1 MPPRNS
7 NAALSATDLI
17 SLHRMTSGL
26 VDTVPSEHKDLLL
39 AIKLV
44 RLDHVTSLVLTE
56 AGRQRLE
63 REDPRVWQCT
73 P

>member
-1 MPPRNS
+1 
-7 NAALSATDLI
+7 
-17 SLHRMTSGL
+17 MTSGL
-26 VDTVPSEHKDLLL
+26 VDTIPSEHKDLLL

-44 RLDHVTSLVLTE
+44 RLDHVTGLILTK

-63 REDPRVWQCT
+63 REDPRVWQCI